1 MINIEKRSKT
11 LSGAKPIKNIRKNL
25 QDSLEFSRCLS
36 PVQKEVLSSQEIR
49 WRGALAHLIT
59 EKNSVYKVF
68 WVGNNLG
75 LGGVGILVS
84 RKWIDMNLR

>member
-1 MINIEKRSKT
+1 M
-11 LSGAKPIKNIRKNL
+11 
-25 QDSLEFSRCLS
+25 
-36 PVQKEVLSSQEIR
+36 QKEVLSSQEIR
-49 WRGALAHLIT
+49 WGGALAHLIT